1 MSEDKKK
8 RELSPEMLDYIF
20 SDIKKAMQENK
31 ILKERIKGLENNEA
45 PSLFTF
51 ACFSMY
57 GEIIDEG
64 MVMALT
70 EEEAESMVQC
80 ALKLNPM
87 DVVELTKIESS
98 FEVKGVFGLGDY

>member
-20 SDIKKAMQENK
+20 NDIKKAMQENK
-31 ILKERIKGLENNEA
+31 ILKERIKGLENNET

-57 GEIIDEG
+57 GEIINEG

-87 DVVELTKIESS
+87 DVIELTKIESS
-98 FEVKGVFGLGDY
+98 FGIKGVFGLGDY

>member
-1 MSEDKKK
+1 MK
-8 RELSPEMLDYIF
+8 LLV
-20 SDIKKAMQENK
+20 
-31 ILKERIKGLENNEA
+31 
-45 PSLFTF
+45 SLLLLVF
-51 ACFSMY
+51 FSMY

-98 FEVKGVFGLGDY
+98 FEIKGVFGLGDY

>member
-1 MSEDKKK
+1 MSDDKKK

-20 SDIKKAMQENK
+20 NDIKKAMQENK
-31 ILKERIKGLENNEA
+31 ILKERIKGLENNET
-45 PSLFTF
+45 PNLFTF

-80 ALKLNPM
+80 ELKLNPM

-98 FEVKGVFGLGDY
+98 FGIKGVFGLGDY

>member
-1 MSEDKKK
+1 MSDDKKK

-20 SDIKKAMQENK
+20 NDIKKAMQENK
-31 ILKERIKGLENNEA
+31 ILKERIKGLENNDP

-87 DVVELTKIESS
+87 DVVELTKVESS
-98 FEVKGVFGLGDY
+98 FEIKGVFGLGDY